1 MIETI
6 KKHKRIVAVVVILIL
21 TAVIELICNFPA
33 IRGGYDDLDLTKYM
47 TVEEE
52 GNREKYV
59 ISYSSPQKFYIKELH
74 LSGTFPKEYYYT
86 IKTKEYNSFDKES
99 EEYYSDTVNSWFS
112 DFYTNLNKKVT
123 SVEITLNKPENAE
136 LTAVSCSNK
145 FEINKYR
152 VLFFLA
158 AFSLLYCLLFEKKIY
173 KKLEWLFA
181 VYALIFGLLLI
192 FYVQP
197 VKNSWD
203 EQIHFDNAYKLS
215 FTKNIDWTE
224 AALNIKNIN
233 TVTCNTKAEY
243 AELREYMN
251 QAGKVHVYTEKKEN
265 IVPVIQCWRMFH
277 RQFS

>member
-1 MIETI
+1 M
-6 KKHKRIVAVVVILIL
+6 
-21 TAVIELICNFPA
+21 
-33 IRGGYDDLDLTKYM
+33 
-47 TVEEE
+47 
-52 GNREKYV
+52 
-59 ISYSSPQKFYIKELH
+59 
-74 LSGTFPKEYYYT
+74 
-86 IKTKEYNSFDKES
+86 
-99 EEYYSDTVNSWFS
+99 NSWFS

-265 IVPVIQCWRMFH
+265 IVPSYTVLEYVPQAFSLSLEEFFTFH
-277 RQFS
+277 FH